1 MCEKGK
7 NVNCFKGEDL
17 KEVVH
22 EIYFGDTEY
31 ILSCHSYY
39 AKLLNELF
47 NSDKTFPML
56 TIQKGLSM
64 FRKNMLLHFG
74 ESYLLFDYK
83 KSNVEDLNTFVK
95 KVSVSITNCG
105 VAMYD
110 DNNAPKSYNSIITK
124 TVEPSYIPYYT
135 DIYGINH
142 CIEDS
147 SLSSTIIKNADLLV
161 TSMGILIFSLPH
173 KVYASLDMRSC
184 IEIDIPKMSNNDKI
198 TKVCALQDGRIYIET
213 LSNFGEKNIFFV
225 NFYINLSSSNQP
237 IKYLVYT
244 DYYEESS
251 TNS

>member
-7 NVNCFKGEDL
+7 NVNCFKVEDL

-64 FRKNMLLHFG
+64 FNENKLLHFG

-83 KSNVEDLNTFVK
+83 KSNGEDLNTFVK

-110 DNNAPKSYNSIITK
+110 DNNAPKSYNSVITK
-124 TVEPSYIPYYT
+124 TVELSYIPYYT

-147 SLSSTIIKNADLLV
+147 SLSSTILRNADLSV
-161 TSMGILIFSLPH
+161 TSMGILIFSLPQ

-198 TKVCALQDGRIYIET
+198 TNIYALNDGRIYIKT
-213 LSNFGEKNIFFV
+213 LSNFGERNDFFV
-225 NFYINLSSSNQP
+225 NFYINLIDSNHP
-237 IKYLVYT
+237 IKYTIY
-244 DYYEESS
+244 DDSYEESC